1 MRLLINKKIKRN
13 KTLNRKQFEKKKRAK
28 KTYMFRYAKSDQPTY
43 EILSFA
49 NH

>member
-1 MRLLINKKIKRN
+1 MRLLIKKKIKRKN
-13 KTLNRKQFEKKKRAK
+13 LKSKTIWKKKRAK